1 MTKHSASFRQ
11 LLVDDCRVSN
21 ELPFPRSEF
30 RARLKAIR
38 TRMSERGIDLLFL
51 SSPESLFYSCG
62 YKAEWYQAQS
72 PKDWLPAGGA
82 ALRADRDGL
91 ILFDTDDEEL
101 MCRCE
106 TCADDIRIWNDD
118 MRVPMNSWVVHELRD
133 EGWLSGTVG
142 LEFWSYRPN
151 RAASEMFQ
159 SLLENNGCKVV
170 DGSDILR
177 EIRLVKSER
186 ELECIER
193 AAEIADIGMKAA
205 SESIRPGMTELAVY
219 GDIIRAMARAGGENP
234 AITIPVISGDRS
246 PRGHALASR
255 KKIVRG
261 EIVNVDLCGVF
272 NRYHSNMARTF
283 SVGKPHR
290 EVEDVVNKSAASFET
305 LKELLVPNLMVTD
318 LLRRMEAYYSEK
330 GILKD
335 KMWFGGYELGIS
347 FPPDWV
353 GAFVY
358 DSTLDLSGRRFLPG
372 TVVNY
377 ESNFYLPEKAGGSL
391 LINTIVFREK
401 SAKMLGN
408 TPNELI
414 VL

>member
-1 MTKHSASFRQ
+1 MRESR
-11 LLVDDCRVSN
+11 
-21 ELPFPRSEF
+21 
-30 RARLKAIR
+30 
-38 TRMSERGIDLLFL
+38 IDLLFL

-72 PKDWLPAGGA
+72 PKEWLPASGVA
-82 ALRADRDGL
+82 IRADRDGL
-91 ILFDTDDEEL
+91 IMFDTDDEEL

-118 MRVPMNSWVVHELRD
+118 MRLPMNSWIVHELRD

-151 RAASEMFQ
+151 RAVSEMFQ
-159 SLLENNGCKVV
+159 ALLESNGCKVV

-177 EIRLVKSER
+177 EIRLIKSER
-186 ELECIER
+186 ELECVEK
-193 AAEIADIGMKAA
+193 AAEIAEIGMKAA
-205 SESIRPGMTELAVY
+205 SESISPGMTELAVY
-219 GDIIRAMARAGGENP
+219 GEIIRAMARAGGENP

-255 KKIVRG
+255 RKIARG

-272 NRYHSNMARTF
+272 NRYHSNLARTF
-283 SVGKPHR
+283 SVGKPSR
-290 EVEDVVNKSAASFET
+290 GVKDVVDKSAASFET

-318 LLRRMEAYYSEK
+318 LLERMEAYYSEK
-330 GILKD
+330 GILEH

-358 DSTLDLSGRRFLPG
+358 DSTLNLSGRRFLPG

-377 ESNFYLPEKAGGSL
+377 ESNFFLPERAGASL

-401 SAKMLGN
+401 SAKILGK